1 MTCRTSR
8 AFTLVESMLALGL
21 LAVLA
26 YLASSAVRPS
36 ARGARST
43 EVDLDQLQGL
53 QLAVTALERDVR
65 ECREVVFP
73 VPGGPSSR
81 TLIFRD
87 FEGRLVSYYFL
98 PETRELRRA
107 VMDLA
112 GTASEVDW
120 TPRKDVEGAYFSTVR
135 PGVVAWGFFG
145 SGLALLGG
153 AAKENR

>member
-1 MTCRTSR
+1 MTSRRMR
-8 AFTLVESMLALGL
+8 AFTLVESVFALGL
-21 LAVLA
+21 LGILGFLA
-26 YLASSAVRPS
+26 FAAMRPA
-36 ARGARST
+36 ARGARTT
-43 EVDLDQLQGL
+43 EVDLDQMQAL
-53 QLAVTALERDVR
+53 QLATTALERDVR

-73 VPGGPSSR
+73 VAGGPSSR

-112 GTASEVDW
+112 GAASEAEWV
-120 TPRKDVEGAYFSTVR
+120 PRKDVEGAYFSTVR
-135 PGVVAWGFFG
+135 PGMVTWGFFG
-145 SGLALLGG
+145 SGVALLGG